1 MAFEVKENLKPQQLD
16 GISTEQIEQHWGLYK
31 GYVTQTNA
39 LEAELDAMKKNGQEG
54 SMLYADRRRRYGFE
68 YNGMILHE
76 WYFGNLKKGG
86 TAAKDSLKKALEDR
100 FGSFENWKAD
110 FINTG
115 KSRSIG
121 WAILYMDPETKTLSN
136 YFVQLHEEGSPASFQ
151 PILVMD
157 VWEHAYMVDF
167 GAAGRPTY
175 IDNLFKNIDL
185 SKASERF
192 EAVMEGR
199 FPKRG

>member
-1 MAFEVKENLKPQQLD
+1 
-16 GISTEQIEQHWGLYK
+16 
-31 GYVTQTNA
+31 
-39 LEAELDAMKKNGQEG
+39 
-54 SMLYADRRRRYGFE
+54 
-68 YNGMILHE
+68 MILHE
-76 WYFGNLKKGG
+76 WYFGNLKNGG
-86 TAAKDSLKKALEDR
+86 TELKDSLKKAIEDR
-100 FGSFENWKAD
+100 FGSIDNWKTD

-121 WAILYMDPETKTLSN
+121 WAVLYMDPETKTLSN

-151 PILVMD
+151 PIFVMD

-175 IDNLFKNIDL
+175 IDNLLKNADFA
-185 SKASERF
+185 KASERF

-199 FPKRG
+199 LPKRG

>member
-1 MAFEVKENLKPQQLD
+1 MTFEVKENLKPQTLI

-31 GYVTQTNA
+31 GYVAQTNA
-39 LEAELDAMKKNGQEG
+39 LEAELDAMRKNGQEG

-76 WYFGNLKKGG
+76 WYFGNLINGG
-86 TAAKDSLKKALEDR
+86 TALKTGLQQAIENR
-100 FGSFENWKAD
+100 FGSIDAWKAD

-121 WAILYMDPETKTLSN
+121 WAVLYMDPETKTLSN
-136 YFVQLHEEGSPASFQ
+136 YFVQLHEAGSPVSFL
-151 PILVMD
+151 PIFVMD

-167 GAAGRPTY
+167 GAAGRPSY
-175 IDNLFKNIDL
+175 IDNILKNADFA
-185 SKASERF
+185 KASDRF
-192 EAVMEGR
+192 IAVMEGR
-199 FPKRG
+199 IPPRG